1 MPGKSPSVN
10 FYPISDREPE
20 AHLVIA
26 CRLVEKVVG
35 LGYRVHVHA
44 ADQQQANRIDEML
57 WTLRAES
64 FLPHAILASKDEQSP
79 ADLPV
84 TIGFAQLSPQNKD
97 VLINLAQQVHEQHAA
112 FSKIS
117 DLVAADAA
125 NLQSG
130 RLRYRFYQSQGYQ
143 LETHK
148 L

>member
-1 MPGKSPSVN
+1 MAGKSPSIN
-10 FYPISDREPE
+10 FYAISDGEPE

-26 CRLVEKVVG
+26 CRLIEKVVG

-44 ADQQQANRIDEML
+44 ADLQQANRIDELL
-57 WTLRAES
+57 WTFRAES
-64 FLPHAILASKDEQSP
+64 FLPHAMLASKDDQSP
-79 ADLPV
+79 AELPI

-97 VLINLAQQVHEQHAA
+97 VLINLAPQVHEQHAA

-125 NLQSG
+125 SLQSG
-130 RLRYRFYQSQGYQ
+130 RLRYRIYQSQGYH
-143 LETHK
+143 LDTHK